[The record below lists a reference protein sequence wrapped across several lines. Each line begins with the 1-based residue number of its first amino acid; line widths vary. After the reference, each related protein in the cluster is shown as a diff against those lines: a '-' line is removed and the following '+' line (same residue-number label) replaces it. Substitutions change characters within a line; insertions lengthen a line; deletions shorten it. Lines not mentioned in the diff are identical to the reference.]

1 MDGNPSEDKQVC
13 VTVTEENETG
23 LNEDTSIAGAGLVSY
38 MLEWKF
44 IYIILLINVSY
55 LYSYNN
61 IPKGLAS

>member
-38 MLEWKF
+38 MLE
-44 IYIILLINVSY
+44 
-55 LYSYNN
+55 
-61 IPKGLAS
+61 